1 MPSER
6 QRKAN
11 NALGV
16 CFISL
21 LFLAETVVVHQH
33 YPSPASPL
41 IWSVLG
47 VVALGSLI
55 CYLRFRRKSGG

>member
-1 MPSER
+1 MPSDR

-21 LFLAETVVVHQH
+21 LFLAETVVAHQH
-33 YPSPASPL
+33 HPSPASPL

-47 VVALGSLI
+47 AVALCSLA
-55 CYLRFRRKSGG
+55 YWLRFKSK